1 MTGNAWQPVAGPAV
15 AKHRAGMLRR
25 ARDFF
30 AARSIL
36 EVDTSILSR
45 FAVTDPHTESLS
57 ARSALEAELYLQT
70 SPEYKMKR
78 LLAAGFGDI
87 FQICKV
93 FRDGELGRNH
103 LPEFTMVEW
112 YRLDFTLQ
120 DIMRETI
127 EFLAESL
134 GRSDLAAGAA
144 FLSYHEAFESA
155 VQLNPSSATIADL
168 CASAGADAALGNA
181 IGDDRDAWLDL
192 LLADK
197 VAAKFP
203 ADRFT
208 VLYHYPSSQ
217 AVLARRCP
225 ADASVAD
232 RFEVYFGSLELA
244 NGFVELT
251 DAGEQ
256 ISRFERDRSL
266 RRDTGKTTHRIDRE
280 FIAALQA
287 GLPPCAGVA
296 VGFDRLLL
304 VYTGETDLR
313 AVTNFIY

>member
-1 MTGNAWQPVAGPAV
+1 
-15 AKHRAGMLRR
+15 MLKR

-30 AARSIL
+30 AANNIL

-45 FAVTDPHTESLS
+45 FAVTDPNTESLS
-57 ARSALEAELYLQT
+57 ARSTLQAELFLQT

-87 FQICKV
+87 FQVCKV

-112 YRLDFTLQ
+112 YRLDFSLQ

-127 EFLAESL
+127 EFIAESL
-134 GRSDLAAGAA
+134 DRSDLAPSAN
-144 FLSYHEAFESA
+144 FLSYREAFESA
-155 VQLNPSSATIADL
+155 VQLNPSTATIAEL
-168 CASAGADAALGNA
+168 SNCAAADEALANTMGN
-181 IGDDRDAWLDL
+181 DRDAWLDL
-192 LLADK
+192 ILADK
-197 VAAKFP
+197 VAATFP
-203 ADRFT
+203 ADILT
-208 VLYHYPSSQ
+208 ALYHYPSSQ
-217 AVLARRCP
+217 AVLARICP

-232 RFEVYFGSLELA
+232 RFEVYYGSLELA

-251 DAGEQ
+251 DADEQ
-256 ISRFERDRSL
+256 TARFERDRSL
-266 RRDTGKTTHRIDRE
+266 RRDSGKTTHRVDRE

-296 VGFDRLLL
+296 AGFDRLLM
-304 VYTGETDLR
+304 VYSGESDLG
-313 AVTNFIY
+313 AITNFVY